1 MISAILVEDDRDI
14 AAAVVD
20 YLATEGISCDYATNG
35 TAGLELIRAQPYNV
49 VILDIN
55 LPRMS
60 GYSVC
65 RKLREE
71 GFDVPIL
78 MLTAR
83 DTLDD
88 KLEGFV
94 SGTDDY
100 LVKPFAMVELV
111 ARTKALA
118 GRRSSQSVLL
128 KVADVVLDVKRRH
141 AMRGDQVLQLSPKGL
156 ALMEALM
163 RASPEPVD
171 RRQLVDAAWDDD
183 QPDSNSLNVH
193 MHSLRKA
200 LEQPGKPTLLHT
212 VAGYGYVLKEP
223 E

>member
-20 YLATEGISCDYATNG
+20 YLATEGISCDYTTNG
-35 TAGLELIRAQPYNV
+35 AACLELIRSQSYDV

-60 GYSVC
+60 GYTVC
-65 RKLREE
+65 KVLRKE
-71 GFDVPIL
+71 GLDVPIL

-111 ARTKALA
+111 ARTRALA

-128 KVADVVLDVKRRH
+128 KVSDVVLDVKRRQ
-141 AMRGDQVLQLSPKGL
+141 AIRGDQVLQLSPKGL
-156 ALMEALM
+156 ALMETLM

-171 RRQLVDAAWDDD
+171 RRRLVDAAWGADL
-183 QPDSNSLNVH
+183 PDSNSLNVH
-193 MHSLRKA
+193 MHGLRKV
-200 LEQPGKPTLLHT
+200 LDQPGKPTLLHT
-212 VAGYGYVLKEP
+212 VAGFGYVLKEP